1 MFIKVE
7 SIYDFISLFAVLAN
21 IYILYSLEPVL
32 IVGSGLCLF
41 FHDFIKE
48 ATTGWYAPIF
58 KRPDGAINCSLFNTG
73 GLVDHK
79 SGFPSGHVTIVSFL
93 MNIMRFRNNKIACT
107 NTNTYS
113 SQNSCANSCTSS
125 WSNIIL
131 YNIPVVLMGYAR
143 IMKGCHN
150 LIQVI
155 AGYLL
160 GYCVAYILYKFED
173 DINHNLDKLYSYLS
187 IKNKE

>member
-7 SIYDFISLFAVLAN
+7 SIYDFISLFALLAN
-21 IYILYSLEPVL
+21 LYILYSLEPTL

-93 MNIMRFRNNKIACT
+93 MNIMRLRNNT
-107 NTNTYS
+107 N
-113 SQNSCANSCTSS
+113 S